1 MQIIKTTLNQTLDKL
16 KEQLFQQYQE
26 KLSSLILFGSQAR
39 KEANSESD
47 IDVLVLLK
55 GEVNPLIEIKKNSV
69 WLAELCLE
77 TEALINCIYL
87 SEEQFQIR
95 NDPLFRQIKQE
106 GIIM

>member
-1 MQIIKTTLNQTLDKL
+1 M
-16 KEQLFQQYQE
+16 
-26 KLSSLILFGSQAR
+26 
-39 KEANSESD
+39 
-47 IDVLVLLK
+47 LVLLK

>member
-1 MQIIKTTLNQTLDKL
+1 MQIIKTRLSETLEKL
-16 KEQLFQQYQE
+16 KEQLFEQYQE

-39 KEANSESD
+39 KEASSESD

-55 GEVNPLIEIKKNSV
+55 GEVNPLMEIKKNSV

-87 SEEQFQIR
+87 SEEKFQIR

>member
-1 MQIIKTTLNQTLDKL
+1 MQIIKTRLSETLEKL

-39 KEANSESD
+39 KEASPESD
-47 IDVLVLLK
+47 IDVLILLK
-55 GEVNPLIEIKKNSV
+55 GEVNPLIEIKKNSI

-87 SEEQFQIR
+87 SEEQFQVR

>member
-1 MQIIKTTLNQTLDKL
+1 MQIIKTPLSQTLKKL
-16 KEQLFQQYQE
+16 KEQLFRQYQE

-39 KEANSESD
+39 KEASPESD

-55 GEVNPLIEIKKNSV
+55 GEVNPLVEIKKNSI
-69 WLAELCLE
+69 WLADLCLE

-95 NDPLFRQIKQE
+95 HDPLFRQIKQE
-106 GIIM
+106 GIVM

>member
-1 MQIIKTTLNQTLDKL
+1 MQIIKTPLSQTLDKL
-16 KEQLFQQYQE
+16 KEQLFRQYQE

-39 KEANSESD
+39 KEANPESD

-77 TEALINCIYL
+77 TEALINCMYL

>member
-1 MQIIKTTLNQTLDKL
+1 MQIIKTPLSQTLDKL
-16 KEQLFQQYQE
+16 KEQLFRQYQE
-26 KLSSLILFGSQAR
+26 QLSSLILFGSQAR
-39 KEANSESD
+39 KEASSESD

-55 GEVNPLIEIKKNSV
+55 GEVNPLIEIKKNSI
-69 WLAELCLE
+69 WLADLCLE

>member
-1 MQIIKTTLNQTLDKL
+1 MQIIKTRLSQTLEKL
-16 KEQLFQQYQE
+16 KEQLFRQYQE
-26 KLSSLILFGSQAR
+26 QLSSLILFGSQAR

-55 GEVNPLIEIKKNSV
+55 GEVNPLIEIKKNSI
-69 WLAELCLE
+69 WLADLCLE

>member
-1 MQIIKTTLNQTLDKL
+1 MQIIKTRLNQTLDKL
-16 KEQLFQQYQE
+16 KEQLFRQYQE
-26 KLSSLILFGSQAR
+26 QLSSLILFGSQAR
-39 KEANSESD
+39 KEASSESD

-55 GEVNPLIEIKKNSV
+55 GEVNPLIEIKKNSI
-69 WLAELCLE
+69 WLADLCLE

>member
-1 MQIIKTTLNQTLDKL
+1 MQIIKTPLSQTLDKL
-16 KEQLFQQYQE
+16 KEQLFRQYQE
-26 KLSSLILFGSQAR
+26 QLSSLILFGSQAR

-55 GEVNPLIEIKKNSV
+55 GEVNPLIEIKKNSI
-69 WLAELCLE
+69 WLADLCLE

-95 NDPLFRQIKQE
+95 NDPLLRQIKQE

>member
-1 MQIIKTTLNQTLDKL
+1 MQIIKTRLSQTLEKL
-16 KEQLFQQYQE
+16 KEQLFRQYQE
-26 KLSSLILFGSQAR
+26 QLSSLILFGSQ
-39 KEANSESD
+39 SD

-55 GEVNPLIEIKKNSV
+55 GEVNPLIEIKKNSI
-69 WLAELCLE
+69 WLADLCLE